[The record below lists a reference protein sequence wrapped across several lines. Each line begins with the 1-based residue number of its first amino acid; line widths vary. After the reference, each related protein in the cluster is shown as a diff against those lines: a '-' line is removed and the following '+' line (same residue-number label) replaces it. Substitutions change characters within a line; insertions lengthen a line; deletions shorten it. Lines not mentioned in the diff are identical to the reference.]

1 MGKSLRL
8 TFKNSFKNAISS
20 KSQLIGLIILIALLS
35 LVISLM
41 LSISTRVLVQ
51 YDALKKESNQ
61 HNIVMKIDP
70 FEKVKTSGGA
80 PTNIV
85 DAQQYWLQD
94 YNTRHNEMPKMFDW
108 SRTEARE
115 FTQVFFKENLITL
128 KAVAKT
134 TNKGLDPVDKLIIS
148 EGENL
153 DYSKNN
159 GLNQAVLDP
168 GFAKTNNIEIGS
180 IIRFQK
186 DNLGDRFLVT
196 NNKNSGATPEEQK
209 DIENIAKEG
218 LFKEDG
224 IFLNSKYKNY
234 NWFQIVG
241 FGNSADFIM
250 PILNSTLPL
259 PNRDN
264 QALLYVNPINFG
276 MSQNIKTQDWEFRP
290 NDAKL
295 VVTSNNEW
303 ESFYSIKAPVNF
315 DPELANAWFNSN
327 ALENNSQ
334 AQKKLFYPI
343 HDKSYAFVKR
353 TSTVES
359 TIQIYNAVS
368 GAILI
373 VILIVSI
380 YTMALVT
387 RKQID
392 KSRAQIGIMK
402 ALGYRKRD
410 IILNFTVLPF
420 ITSLMGGALGYL
432 IAQGIQIVLIQ
443 EIRLYFSINFAIWAF
458 DWIGL
463 LIIILSIW
471 GILNFIAFFIAYLI
485 LRGSALSLIEANK
498 KPRIHR
504 YTKILKRTNTK
515 ISIGAKIQNALF
527 IDSLGKMSAVGGV
540 VLLST
545 ILLTAGF
552 AAPDILNR
560 NRTKSF
566 EGINYNQLVE
576 YQQPTYNNPFSFMKT
591 YNKNAPVD
599 FGKFNNVRIDYKGTD
614 WGQEVQKDTVLK
626 TTLDIDKGKYDI
638 SKLVDKI
645 NNNNLTSD
653 YYGIALKT
661 KGKDHPDSQ
670 FITKA
675 NMRMLSAND
684 IALSTNYFRYIA
696 SLGERNTKDKAF
708 GDFMYSMLLSQWP
721 SFQQFKKDL
730 DVSKENKEKLKV
742 MLNFYNFYSNS
753 IGLTISNLYSMPE
766 GVLKENKIPTDEERI
781 KNFNAQP
788 KTQKREWNGS
798 TQDIIGLDGFTWEP
812 LPDNVDMFISDGKS
826 VDDKKLV
833 GKNRIIFD
841 QKNPTDDLATLNVE
855 SLDPEK
861 DKELITKYLA
871 AIELWYVIYI
881 SNRSDTAILQA
892 TYSRSPYFV
901 QQTLKERYEKQESYA
916 TGFNVVS
923 YDPQTE
929 YLGTMFEAIKDELKF
944 KVYGIHGDNK
954 FINLNSHDGVDLNN
968 RLKDPTLLE
977 DNYRIVVNQ
986 SLAKKLNLHEGS
998 VITDLSALKESLIEN
1013 NKDVITPFKVEDW
1026 KETNIQRKDPDTGGI
1041 FPIPGTGDKIGPDGG
1056 FVQTSLLE
1064 IGWNAVAQP
1073 TNVKY
1078 QLGSANTMSGFEE
1091 KSLLNHYIKGSIK
1104 NAKEKIKLD
1113 RPLKVVGIHDGYG
1126 QPTAWIN
1133 NDDANTIMD
1142 YQPAR
1147 DFLFDKYFKVQ
1158 WGDDIKKILPKEDQ
1172 SKTLNTSATTI
1183 AKFISDNKS
1192 DDPTKNID
1200 VTPIIEVFDNSHPI
1214 FNYKYSSDPGIGDLD
1229 KLVSTNTMLGDYS
1242 PIAMN
1247 GDENHDGIGR
1257 GSIAFVL
1264 PVATAKALLNQLS
1277 NVVLGVMILLILMLI
1292 AMTMI
1297 IIGLTTSI
1305 IIKDNA
1311 RFIATLKVLGYTN
1324 VYICRSILGM
1334 YLAVIASM
1342 LVVGFIAGFAIF
1354 YKVVQYM
1361 TFNTSFVLPFQF
1373 VIWLPFAVI
1382 VVILVL
1388 YAITLGF
1395 GFRNISKLNAT
1406 HLLQNVDL

>member
-20 KSQLIGLIILIALLS
+20 KSQLIGLITLIALLS

-41 LSISTRVLVQ
+41 LSISARVLVQ
-51 YDALKKESNQ
+51 YDALKRESNQ
-61 HNIVMKIDP
+61 HNLVMKIDP
-70 FEKVKTSGGA
+70 FEKVKTSDGA
-80 PTNIV
+80 PPNIV

-94 YNTRHNEMPKMFDW
+94 YNTRHNQMPKMFDW
-108 SRTEARE
+108 TRTEARE

-134 TNKGLDPVDKLIIS
+134 TNKGLNPVDKLIIS

-153 DYSKNN
+153 DYKKNN

-264 QALLYVNPINFG
+264 QALLYVNPVNFG

-359 TIQIYNAVS
+359 TIQIYNAIS

-432 IAQGIQIVLIQ
+432 IAQGIQVALIQ

-458 DWIGL
+458 DWISL
-463 LIIILSIW
+463 LILILSIW
-471 GILNFIAFFIAYLI
+471 GLLNFIAFFIAYLI

-599 FGKFNNVRIDYKGTD
+599 FGKFNDVTIDYKGTN
-614 WGQEVQKDTVLK
+614 WKGQEEQKHTVLK
-626 TTLDIDKGKYDI
+626 TTLDVDHSKYDI

-653 YYGIALKT
+653 YYGVALKT
-661 KGKDHPDSQ
+661 KDKDHPDSQ
-670 FITKA
+670 FITKG

-696 SLGERNTKDKAF
+696 SLGERNSNGEF
-708 GDFMYSMLLSQWP
+708 FPSMMYSMLLGQWP
-721 SFQQFKKDL
+721 SYQQFKKEL
-730 DVSKENKEKLKV
+730 DASKDNKAKLKV

-753 IGLTISNLYSMPE
+753 IGLTISNKYSMPK
-766 GVLKENKIPTDEERI
+766 GVLDKDKIPTDEERI
-781 KNFNAQP
+781 ENFN
-788 KTQKREWNGS
+788 KNNDIQKQAWNGN
-798 TQDIIGLDGFTWEP
+798 TQGIIGLDGFTWEQ
-812 LPDNVDMFISDGKS
+812 LPDNVDMFISDGKKS
-826 VDDKKLV
+826 V
-833 GKNRIIFD
+833 GKNRIIFNLD
-841 QKNPTDDLATLNVE
+841 NPIDDLATLNVDD
-855 SLDPEK
+855 LDSEK

-916 TGFNVVS
+916 TGFNIVS

-944 KVYGIHGDNK
+944 KVYGIHGENQ
-954 FINLNSHDGVDLNN
+954 FIDLNSRDGVDLNN
-968 RLKDPTLLE
+968 RLKDPTIE
-977 DNYRIVVNQ
+977 DNYRVVVNQ

-998 VITDLSALKESLIEN
+998 VITDLSSLKESLIEN
-1013 NKDVITPFKVEDW
+1013 NENVSTRFKVEDW
-1026 KETNIQRKDPDTGGI
+1026 KDTKIQRKDPDSL
-1041 FPIPGTGDKIGPDGG
+1041 IPGGGDKIGPEGG

-1064 IGWNAVAQP
+1064 IGWNAFAQP
-1073 TNVKY
+1073 TNFKY
-1078 QLGSANTMSGFEE
+1078 QLGSAGKMSQFVKE
-1091 KSLLNHYIKGSIK
+1091 SLLNHYINGSIK

-1158 WGDDIKKILPKEDQ
+1158 WGDDIKKILSKEDQ
-1172 SKTLNTSATTI
+1172 SKELDTSATTI

-1192 DDPTKNID
+1192 DDPKKNID

-1247 GDENHDGIGR
+1247 GDANHDGIGR
-1257 GSIAFVL
+1257 GSIAYVL